1 MTQFCYLSIIL
12 HWKLFPVVCFYERQ
26 EWKWIET
33 RKSWANF
40 NFRRFYVTVS
50 LRRFYVTVSLRL

>member
-33 RKSWANF
+33 RKSWAKF
-40 NFRRFYVTVS
+40 NFQSTFVVFTSLYRFACKSDT
-50 LRRFYVTVSLRL
+50 